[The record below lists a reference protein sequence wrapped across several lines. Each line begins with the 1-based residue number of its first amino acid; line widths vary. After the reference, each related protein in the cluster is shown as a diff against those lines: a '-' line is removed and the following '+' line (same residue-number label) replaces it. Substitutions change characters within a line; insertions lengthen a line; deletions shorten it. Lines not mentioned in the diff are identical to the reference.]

1 MNSDQ
6 WDWVHRT
13 LSSAAAWLLHTKA
26 ALLSGMRSVCS
37 YQPRKSTNEADRLTV
52 TFGNVLYKSPLT
64 NSFETTC
71 KTKSFLYLSV
81 VTYYLDFSPWV
92 NFQCRLP
99 YSVCIAPVCTHACM
113 HAHTNNTRVHTH
125 NMLLVHHTHTHT
137 QRKKL
142 GAVSHVWTIF
152 DPNLVTEIVFSHG
165 DFLIQ
170 TRRCVNMH
178 HQVPYHQYIPLGP
191 PVIATQTVP
200 CWCRSFPLQAWY
212 LWTWNTQESAG
223 SVAPVVRWLP
233 NHDATHHHQEHD
245 PEEHG
250 QGE

>member
-26 ALLSGMRSVCS
+26 ALLSGVRSMCS

-137 QRKKL
+137 EKKT
-142 GAVSHVWTIF
+142 GCSVSCL
-152 DPNLVTEIVFSHG
+152 D
-165 DFLIQ
+165 
-170 TRRCVNMH
+170 
-178 HQVPYHQYIPLGP
+178 
-191 PVIATQTVP
+191 
-200 CWCRSFPLQAWY
+200 Y
-212 LWTWNTQESAG
+212 LWPKSGDWNSIFSWWLPHTDPAMCEHAPPG
-223 SVAPVVRWLP
+223 SVPSIYSLGSPCHSNP
-233 NHDATHHHQEHD
+233 NSTMLM
-245 PEEHG
+245 P
-250 QGE
+250 